1 MNKQNVHWYPGHM
14 KKAFNEI
21 EPRLK
26 IIDVIVEIVDA
37 RAPSSSKNPF
47 LERLI
52 SNKRRILV
60 FSKKD
65 LCDENLLLPFI
76 KHYEEKGYIVLPF
89 DIAKKESLKLLKSKI
104 ALAGEEKRAK
114 EKRRGMKPQPIRC
127 MVLGIPNVGKS
138 SLINALAGR
147 ASASKANKPGH
158 TRAQQWVRVEKD
170 YELLDTPGILPPH
183 YEDPITALHLALVG
197 SIPEDI
203 LPLSELCD
211 KLLDFLL
218 PRYEKE
224 FNDRFSVNVSNLTH
238 SEIIEQV
245 AISRGLLLKEGKKD
259 IDSAEKLILKEF
271 KEGKIVNTV
280 IDTLC

>member
-14 KKAFNEI
+14 KKAFMEI

-37 RAPSSSKNPF
+37 RAPISSKNPF
-47 LERLI
+47 LERLTA
-52 SNKRRILV
+52 SKQRILV

-65 LCDENLLLPFI
+65 LCDEALLMPFVR
-76 KHYEEKGYIVLPF
+76 HYEEKGYIVLPF
-89 DIAKKESLKLLKSKI
+89 DIAKKESLALLKKKI
-104 ALAGEEKRAK
+104 ALAGTSKREK

-127 MVLGIPNVGKS
+127 MILGIPNVGKS
-138 SLINALAGR
+138 SLINRLAGR
-147 ASASKANKPGH
+147 DSASKANKPGH
-158 TRAQQWVRVEKD
+158 TRAQQWIRVDKD

-183 YEDPITALHLALVG
+183 YDDPLTALHLALIG

-218 PRYEKE
+218 PRYQKE
-224 FNDRFSVNVSNLTH
+224 FSERFAISSKLSSH
-238 SEIIEQV
+238 SEIIDAV
-245 AISRGLLLKEGKKD
+245 ATSRGLLLKEGKKD
-259 IDSAEKLILKEF
+259 IDAAEKLILKEF
-271 KEGKIVNTV
+271 KEGRIVSTV
-280 IDTLC
+280 IDELC

>member
-14 KKAFNEI
+14 KKAFMEI

-26 IIDVIVEIVDA
+26 IIDVVVEIVDA
-37 RAPSSSKNPF
+37 RAPISSKNPF
-47 LERLI
+47 LEKLTA
-52 SNKRRILV
+52 SKQRILV

-65 LCDENLLLPFI
+65 LCDEELLMPFI
-76 KHYEEKGYIVLPF
+76 RHYEEKGYIVLPF
-89 DIAKKESLKLLKSKI
+89 DIAKKDSLNLLKKKI
-104 ALAGEEKRAK
+104 ALAGSSKREK

-138 SLINALAGR
+138 SLINRLAGR
-147 ASASKANKPGH
+147 DSASKANKPGH
-158 TRAQQWVRVEKD
+158 TRAQQWIRVERD

-183 YEDPITALHLALVG
+183 YDDPTTALHLALIG

-224 FNDRFSVNVSNLTH
+224 FYERFAISGSNLSH
-238 SEIIEQV
+238 SEIIEAV
-245 AISRGLLLKEGKKD
+245 ASNRGLLLKEGTKD
-259 IDSAEKLILKEF
+259 IDAAEKLILKEF
-271 KEGKIVNTV
+271 KEGRIISTV

>member
-14 KKAFNEI
+14 KKAFMEI

-26 IIDVIVEIVDA
+26 IIDVVVEIVDA
-37 RAPSSSKNPF
+37 RAPISSKNPF
-47 LERLI
+47 LEKLTA
-52 SNKRRILV
+52 SKQRILV

-65 LCDENLLLPFI
+65 LCDEELLMPFI
-76 KHYEEKGYIVLPF
+76 RHYEEKGYIVLPF
-89 DIAKKESLKLLKSKI
+89 DIAKKDSLNLLKKKI
-104 ALAGEEKRAK
+104 ALAGSSKREK

-138 SLINALAGR
+138 SLINRLAGR
-147 ASASKANKPGH
+147 DSASKANKPGH
-158 TRAQQWVRVEKD
+158 TRAQQWIRVERD

-183 YEDPITALHLALVG
+183 YDDPTTALHLALIG

-224 FNDRFSVNVSNLTH
+224 FYERFAISGSNLSH
-238 SEIIEQV
+238 SEIIEAV
-245 AISRGLLLKEGKKD
+245 ASNRGLLLKEGKKD
-259 IDSAEKLILKEF
+259 IDAAEKLILKEF
-271 KEGKIVNTV
+271 KEGRIISTV

>member
-14 KKAFNEI
+14 KKAFMEI

-26 IIDVIVEIVDA
+26 IIDVVVEIVDA
-37 RAPSSSKNPF
+37 RAPISSKNPF
-47 LERLI
+47 LERLTA
-52 SNKRRILV
+52 SKQRILV

-65 LCDENLLLPFI
+65 LCDEELLMPFI
-76 KHYEEKGYIVLPF
+76 RHYEEKGYIVLPF
-89 DIAKKESLKLLKSKI
+89 DIAKKDSLNLLKKKI
-104 ALAGEEKRAK
+104 ALAGSSKREK

-138 SLINALAGR
+138 SLINRLAGR
-147 ASASKANKPGH
+147 DSASKANKPGH
-158 TRAQQWVRVEKD
+158 TRAQQWIRVERD

-183 YEDPITALHLALVG
+183 YDDPTTALHLALIG

-224 FNDRFSVNVSNLTH
+224 FYERFAISGSNLSH
-238 SEIIEQV
+238 NEIIEAV
-245 AISRGLLLKEGKKD
+245 ASSRGLLLKEGKKD
-259 IDSAEKLILKEF
+259 IDAAEKLILKEF
-271 KEGKIVNTV
+271 KEGRIISTV